1 MTIWAVLQSELVKV
15 SSSPV
20 GPLSVRCVS
29 EWPVMVTV
37 VVAVG
42 SLDSFTV

>member
-1 MTIWAVLQSELVKV
+1 MTVWAVSQLELVKV
-15 SSSPV
+15 SSSLV
-20 GPLSVRCVS
+20 GPVSVRSVP

-37 VVAVG
+37 VAAVG